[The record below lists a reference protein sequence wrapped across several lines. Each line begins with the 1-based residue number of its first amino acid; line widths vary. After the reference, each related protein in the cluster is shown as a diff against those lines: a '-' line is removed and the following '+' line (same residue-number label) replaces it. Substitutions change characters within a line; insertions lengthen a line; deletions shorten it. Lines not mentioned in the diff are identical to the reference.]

1 MLYFDSKK
9 WVIRLKKYMI
19 LILCLLLLVT
29 GCSTAKKEEKK
40 DSVKD
45 EKVTVIKTTTE
56 AVENEVT
63 DEDIV
68 NYVTNVDS
76 QIESISKED
85 SSNKN
90 IKESLKKNFIILTD
104 FIFYN
109 GTIKGK
115 TFNDLSTEA
124 KEEILKLYEKIDS
137 KIESIYPDYKE
148 DIKDTSTKA
157 YSKTK
162 EMTISLKETLKQ
174 NYIDMVGEDVYQK
187 EMDIIKEKSS
197 EVKEKASPVI
207 SSAKEKTKE
216 VYENTKD
223 KLNTWYQGIKESS
236 E

>member
-1 MLYFDSKK
+1 M
-9 WVIRLKKYMI
+9 KKYTI

-29 GCSTAKKEEKK
+29 GCSATKKETKK
-40 DSVKD
+40 DSVKE
-45 EKVTVIKTTTE
+45 EKVPAVIKTTNE
-56 AVENEVT
+56 PVENEVT

-68 NYVTNVDS
+68 NYVSNIDS
-76 QIESISKED
+76 QIENISKEQ

-90 IKESLKKNFIILTD
+90 VKESLKENFIILTD

-124 KEEILKLYEKIDS
+124 KEKIIELYEKIDS
-137 KIESIYPDYKE
+137 KIESVYPGYKE
-148 DIKDTSTKA
+148 DIKDTSTKV
-157 YSKTK
+157 YSKAK

-197 EVKEKASPVI
+197 EVKEKAAPVI